1 MIMKNVMLLI
11 LCCALCTFPHKS
23 HAQVLKKIGK
33 KIERSVERR
42 VERKVDQGIEKGLD
56 KAEEGAGNAVEGAVA
71 SDKSTNDNKTAK
83 ERTIKS
89 LPDDYQIKM
98 SGSGPDL
105 FMEYRMHVD
114 GPDTEANQMNMS
126 MKMYASPKTGNG
138 RAETVME
145 IPMMGEMRMAV
156 LTDMN
161 NPEKVIMLNERKKQ
175 YSVMDLS
182 DINKKQKKDEVY
194 QVKKLGTVNFRG
206 LNCIHSEATN
216 QDGERFE
223 IWTTTE
229 IPGYQDMVDLYAK
242 SQQMGTDNLW
252 QAMQDAGS
260 AGFMVKFQV
269 EQKGTASILELVEIQ
284 KTSVPPSTFEIPD
297 GYKESKGGWLGAF

>member
-1 MIMKNVMLLI
+1 MKKIILLI

-56 KAEEGAGNAVEGAVA
+56 KAEEGTENVVEGAIAGDGTA
-71 SDKSTNDNKTAK
+71 SNKTGANGNSA
-83 ERTIKS
+83 IKS
-89 LPDDYQIKM
+89 LPDDYQIKI
-98 SGSGPDL
+98 SGSGPEL

-114 GPDTEANQMNMS
+114 GPDTEASQMNMS
-126 MKMYASPKTGNG
+126 MQMYASPKTGKG

-161 NPEKVIMLNERKKQ
+161 NPEQIIMLNERRKQ

-182 DINKKQKKDEVY
+182 DVNKKQKKDEVY

-206 LNCIHSEATN
+206 LNCIHSEAIN

-252 QAMQDAGS
+252 AAMQDAGS